1 MRQVVERQIE
11 AKGQLCGAIFRLM
24 VDHRYSLYDVR
35 DAVDLLTGE
44 LHRSVERLRLVERP
58 EPRQLT
64 HLAFGCG
71 DQSTIYV

>member
-11 AKGQLCGAIFRLM
+11 AEGQLCGAIFRLM

-44 LHRSVERLRLVERP
+44 LRRSVERIRLGERP
-58 EPRQLT
+58 ESRQLA
-64 HLAFGCG
+64 HLAFGG
-71 DQSTIYV
+71 GNQSTIYV